1 MDDVAKGADKAGN
14 AYEKF
19 NSKSKRVSNDFQQQ
33 QNKLKLLKQ
42 KYVELYSTLGA
53 GAEETQKTG
62 KEIEELSEK
71 VDHNRKVLE
80 EARAAAD
87 SYDKSLE
94 GLGSPA
100 EGTKQSLTGL
110 GGTLDELIPKFS
122 KIMMI
127 KKAAQAGFEF
137 GKESLGAAATA
148 QTAFAKV
155 STLLSSDTNTEAYF
169 DKIRKASQETG
180 VAVADF
186 SEAVYNALSASVDEA
201 KAVEFTTSA
210 VKLAKG
216 GFTDTATAVDVLTTA
231 INAYGLEASDATKIS
246 DKLITTQNLG
256 KTTVG
261 ELAQNLGRS
270 IPTARAYNVSIDELL
285 ASYAV
290 MTKNGNQAA
299 ESTTLI
305 NAMLNEVGKSGT
317 TTAKIIKEKT
327 GHSFSELMA
336 SGTSLTDVLKIL
348 SDSASASGLA
358 INDLFGSAEAGKG
371 ANILLNNVQDV
382 NAAVAA
388 MGDSAGATESAYSKV
403 MDTLSEKTAKLK
415 NNWELVKES
424 LGTVVLPAVSGVVD
438 WLNSG
443 FDMLFGNNTFK
454 GQASNLE
461 EATQKA
467 QEYGDQID
475 AIYAK
480 YEAGEEITAGDMYRI
495 NQLTGAMNDYL
506 AQAEAFKNGTA
517 EIADAAADPA
527 QKFEDATNQYIS
539 SAEELMAEYQATYEN
554 TLANVEKWFGPF
566 DEAST
571 NVKTSLADITAGMQ
585 SQIEYNTK
593 YSENLQYLADSG
605 LGNMSD
611 ALQAYGKDGAA
622 YAAALV
628 ESLESVGG
636 ASTAEGQAIVENLL
650 ALSSGVEES
659 QSKLATSMVDMD
671 GEFASKA
678 EDIATAY
685 ADMIYGL
692 NKSDEAASAAK
703 STMDSF
709 VQGLEDGKGSAATVM
724 EGLADTMMSALRGHL
739 GTVTIGIQLVSG
751 GASANG
757 MVAFGPQKA
766 IGMDYIPYN
775 GMPAVLHRG
784 EAILTS
790 HEADQW
796 RRGRSGGNGN
806 GITIVQNI
814 KATPQTP
821 AQFAATTEA
830 YFQRAR
836 WAI

>member
-42 KYVELYSTLGA
+42 KYVELYSTLGS

-80 EARAAAD
+80 KARAAAD

-305 NAMLNEVGKSGT
+305 NAMLNEIGKSGT
-317 TTAKIIKEKT
+317 ATAKIIKEKT

-348 SDSASASGLA
+348 SDSASASGLE

-454 GQASNLE
+454 GQASDLE

-566 DEAST
+566 DKATT

-678 EDIATAY
+678 EEIATAY
-685 ADMIYGL
+685 ADMIDGL

-814 KATPQTP
+814 NATPQTP

>member
-1 MDDVAKGADKAGN
+1 MLDVFISIIANDEASDKLKNIEKAG
-14 AYEKF
+14 E
-19 NSKSKRVSNDFQQQ
+19 D
-33 QNKLKLLKQ
+33 
-42 KYVELYSTLGA
+42 A
-53 GAEETQKTG
+53 GKGVADGSKTG
-62 KEIEELSEK
+62 GTWLEKLGSKGSSSGGMIEKAFSK
-71 VDHNRKVLE
+71 
-80 EARAAAD
+80 AAAAV
-87 SYDKSLE
+87 SAAFTVKKL
-94 GLGSPA
+94 A
-100 EGTKQSLTGL
+100 E
-110 GGTLDELIPKFS
+110 F
-122 KIMMI
+122 
-127 KKAAQAGFEF
+127 
-137 GKESLGAAATA
+137 TA
-148 QTAFAKV
+148 ECVNVASTAETSFAKV
-155 STLLSSDTNTEAYF
+155 STLLSGTDNSAYF
-169 DKIRKASQETG
+169 ESIKKGSQETG
-180 VAVADF
+180 VAISDF
-186 SEAVYNALSASVDEA
+186 SEAVYNALSASVDQA
-201 KAVEFTTSA
+201 SAVQFTTSA
-210 VKLAKG
+210 IKLAKG
-216 GFTDTATAVDVLTTA
+216 GFTDAATAVDVLTTA

-415 NNWELVKES
+415 NNWELLKES
-424 LGTVVLPAVSGVVD
+424 IGAVALPAVSGVVD

-443 FDMLFGNNTFK
+443 FDKVFGKNDFK
-454 GQASNLE
+454 GQASSLE

-467 QEYGDQID
+467 QEYGNQID

-480 YEAGEEITAGDMYRI
+480 YDAGEEITASDMYRI

-506 AQAEAFKNGTA
+506 VQVEAFKSGTA
-517 EIADAAADPA
+517 EMAGAAADPA

-539 SAEELMAEYQATYEN
+539 SAEALMAEYQATYEN

-585 SQIEYNTK
+585 SQIDYNTK
-593 YSENLQYLADSG
+593 YSENLQYLADNG
-605 LGNMSD
+605 LGSMSD

-636 ASTAEGQAIVENLL
+636 ASTAEGQKIVENLL

-659 QSKLATSMVDMD
+659 QSQLAESITTMS

-678 EDIATAY
+678 EEIAADY
-685 ADMIYGL
+685 AEMIEGL
-692 NKSDEAASAAK
+692 DKADDAASAAK

-709 VQGLEDGKGSAATVM
+709 VQGLEGGKGSVATVM
-724 EGLADTMMSALRGHL
+724 EGLADTMMSALQGHL
-739 GTVTIGIQLVSG
+739 GTVSIGVKLVG
-751 GASANG
+751 GRGLTANG
-757 MVAFGPQKA
+757 MVSFSGKA
-766 IGMDYIPYN
+766 IGMDYVPYN

-796 RRGRSGGNGN
+796 RRGRSGGNGQGN
-806 GITIVQNI
+806 TVIINVQSV
-814 KATPQTP
+814 PQTP
-821 AQFAATTEA
+821 AEFAAATQAALT
-830 YFQRAR
+830 QAR
-836 WAI
+836 WAM